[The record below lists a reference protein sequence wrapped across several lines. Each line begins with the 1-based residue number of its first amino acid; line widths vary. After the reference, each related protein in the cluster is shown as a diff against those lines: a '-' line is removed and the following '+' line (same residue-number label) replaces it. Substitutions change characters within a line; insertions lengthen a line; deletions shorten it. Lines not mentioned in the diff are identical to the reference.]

1 MKTIIAIACMVLLY
15 SLNLVAQTKESGMIF
30 SPDGSI
36 RFSDETIHLFAD
48 SAYRAEVYQ
57 DTYQIEQVPQLLE
70 ANDLLRAL
78 WVLINVFPQDNKQA
92 GTIAAILAQKGIR
105 GQHYLEAFYTYVFAD
120 PHIIQITERNSYLK
134 DPILLE
140 KKLEDC
146 KTLVVFTEKWLKSN
160 DQMKDPITSS
170 SK

>member
-1 MKTIIAIACMVLLY
+1 MKTIIAIACIILLD
-15 SLNLVAQTKESGMIF
+15 SLCLVAQTNENRMIF

-36 RFSDETIHLFAD
+36 QFSDETIHLFAD
-48 SAYRAEVYQ
+48 SAYRAEVYP
-57 DTYQIEQVPQLLE
+57 DTYHIEQVPQLLE

-78 WVLINVFPQDNKQA
+78 WVLINLFPQDNKQA

-120 PHIIQITERNSYLK
+120 PNIMQITGRSTYVK

-160 DQMKDPITSS
+160 DQLSDPITSS